1 MIVVRVAKEDSAY
14 LYQLL
19 ESYEG
24 LANYST
30 LTTQKDLSYRDILI
44 QGTPDQAESLQR
56 VLLVIQ
62 KELHLE
68 FLSNSWALV
77 PFLIEISY

>member
-68 FLSNSWALV
+68 FLSNS
-77 PFLIEISY
+77 